1 MTQFTALDY
10 WTLCAQLSLS
20 AASLQHHK
28 VKGEWLF
35 MFMFTGTIL
44 CCSIRTHTSAQQSPF
59 PLAMAVRPLDQPIL
73 GCCREAWAI
82 FFLNIFYKTTTRLP
96 SRASEV
102 LLSEIIFFH
111 GLKSGKEKWGEKRAY
126 YPSRTITDF
135 SGLGQ
140 DFIFCIMHDSGA
152 LRALFSMNTAC
163 LS

>member
-1 MTQFTALDY
+1 MFT
-10 WTLCAQLSLS
+10 
-20 AASLQHHK
+20 
-28 VKGEWLF
+28 
-35 MFMFTGTIL
+35 FTGTIL

-59 PLAMAVRPLDQPIL
+59 PLAMAVRPLNQPIL

-82 FFLNIFYKTTTRLP
+82 FFLKHFIKLQPDLP
-96 SRASEV
+96 FRASAV
-102 LLSEIIFFH
+102 LLSEVIFFH
-111 GLKSGKEKWGEKRAY
+111 GLKSGKENWGEKRAY

-140 DFIFCIMHDSGA
+140 DFIFCIVHDSGA